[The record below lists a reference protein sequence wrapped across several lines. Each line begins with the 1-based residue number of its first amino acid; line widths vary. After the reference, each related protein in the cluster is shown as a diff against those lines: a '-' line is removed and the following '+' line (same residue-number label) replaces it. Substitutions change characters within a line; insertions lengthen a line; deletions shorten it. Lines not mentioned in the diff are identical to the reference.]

1 MRRMTLLINADD
13 TLWESNVFFEKTI
26 EHFFALVE
34 PFGYP
39 QDYARRILNETERL
53 NIRQHG
59 YGVRSF
65 GRSLEETY
73 MKLGGSLAQRS
84 ALKEVSEMLS
94 DLERTPP
101 HVLEGVPETL
111 SYLAARHRMLLF
123 TEGEAA
129 EQAAK
134 VERSGVQG
142 FFDAIEI
149 VAKKSAAAYQD
160 MVNRHHV
167 VKSAGWVVGNNPRTD
182 INPALQAGLNAA
194 FVPHASTWESDHG
207 ELQSGMG
214 KLLVVARFR
223 DLRDHF

>member
-1 MRRMTLLINADD
+1 
-13 TLWESNVFFEKTI
+13 
-26 EHFFALVE
+26 
-34 PFGYP
+34 
-39 QDYARRILNETERL
+39 
-53 NIRQHG
+53 
-59 YGVRSF
+59 
-65 GRSLEETY
+65 